1 VGTSAS
7 QPSPASSNNWRLAR
21 ALLGK
26 VGVTPEQQSAELWRA
41 ATADREPQLLASLGS
56 PILAEAALLAGSAS
70 SAIDALR
77 AFDTGL
83 ESKKAA
89 DVVFDMGRR
98 ALVRAVAA
106 RVGTGGFAAELFAEV
121 AGYYVARD
129 LAGTVGSP
137 GYVDTIGEAAT
148 LKQRICDVARSASRL
163 GGEPAA
169 NTDSWRSYVA
179 RVLKVLQQRGASR
192 PASQKGRS

>member
-1 VGTSAS
+1 VGTSTS
-7 QPSPASSNNWRLAR
+7 QPSPASSNSWRLAR

-41 ATADREPQLLASLGS
+41 AVADREPQLLASLGS
-56 PILAEAALLAGSAS
+56 PVLAEAALLAGSAS
-70 SAIDALR
+70 STIEALR
-77 AFDTGL
+77 AFDAGL
-83 ESKKAA
+83 ESRKAA

-106 RVGTGGFAAELFAEV
+106 RVGTSGFAAELFAEA

-137 GYVDTIGEAAT
+137 GYLDTIGEAAT
-148 LKQRICDVARSASRL
+148 LKQQICDVARSASRL
-163 GGEPAA
+163 GGQPAA
-169 NTDSWRSYVA
+169 NTGSWRGYVA
-179 RVLKVLQQRGASR
+179 RVLKVLQQRGTSR
-192 PASQKGRS
+192 PASPKARS